1 MAHAAKSEGA
11 AGDGAGLE
19 VSFFTWSLSCKK
31 VFIGF

>member
-11 AGDGAGLE
+11 AGGGAGVE